1 MGVPSV
7 LIHFIIGFSLPSSR
21 ATPYEWKHP
30 NILKNRRLA
39 LKMACFPKHGLVFFR
54 VSSVGSITQKDW
66 SKLHNDLKIGEFN
79 NGLICFNNGL
89 ILKRTK
95 SAESE
100 KLWPLLLAVVS
111 AMSFPHEFP
120 SATNPMGPPKICSSA
135 SSLDEVLHP
144 RHPQVLGK
152 PHKPEIQITNR
163 RRKKNWEEAR
173 LRAPQKWLVYT
184 IFIPPNLRNI

>member
-1 MGVPSV
+1 MQPVGLTWNHFRRQEALGSGSPFPLFETSLDTGNQHGGDVSSVCPFETSKHETTWCPKMGVPSV

-79 NGLICFNNGL
+79 ML
-89 ILKRTK
+89 
-95 SAESE
+95 
-100 KLWPLLLAVVS
+100 
-111 AMSFPHEFP
+111 
-120 SATNPMGPPKICSSA
+120 
-135 SSLDEVLHP
+135 
-144 RHPQVLGK
+144 Q
-152 PHKPEIQITNR
+152 
-163 RRKKNWEEAR
+163 
-173 LRAPQKWLVYT
+173 
-184 IFIPPNLRNI
+184 